1 MKKMKKLIALIVSL
15 SILGLTGCSLIS
27 KTPEAKAKEVL
38 AKVNNEKLTRGE
50 FERKVEQ
57 QIAYYEQYY
66 GPGYF
71 SKSENA
77 ASLKSLKEGM
87 LDSLADEM
95 LTLQKAAELK
105 LVPTDE
111 ELKTEVEKTLKEQMD
126 AAGGEAKFTEQ
137 LKTMKYT
144 LDDYKEAI
152 KKQTIMT
159 KLYDNTVKDVTVSDE
174 EINNYY
180 QQNLYDYTTKPDV
193 MNLSHILVTTQDEA
207 LKIKK
212 EYDAGKSFEELA
224 KQYGTD
230 GTKDKGGL
238 LGDVSYDDQNYDETF
253 RKYAVLVKEGQV
265 SQPVQTRF
273 GWHLIKV
280 NKKTEYPVKPLA
292 DVKDEI
298 KSTLL
303 DKAKSEKYQAQLT
316 EWKGKASIKVYKD
329 RI

>member
-1 MKKMKKLIALIVSL
+1 MKKIKKLIALIVSL
-15 SILGLTGCSLIS
+15 SILGLTGCSFIT

-38 AKVNNEKLTRGE
+38 IKVNNEKLTRAE
-50 FERKVEQ
+50 FDKKIES

-66 GPGYF
+66 GAGYF
-71 SKSENA
+71 TKPENA
-77 ASLKSLKEGM
+77 ANLKSFKESM
-87 LDSLADEM
+87 LDNLADEM
-95 LTLQKAAELK
+95 FALQKAAELK
-105 LVPTDE
+105 LVPSDT
-111 ELKTEVEKTLKEQMD
+111 ELKTEIDKTIKEQTD
-126 AAGGEAKFTEQ
+126 TAGGEEKFTKQ
-137 LKTMKYT
+137 LEALKYT
-144 LDDYKEAI
+144 MDDFKEAVRRQI
-152 KKQTIMT
+152 IIG
-159 KLYDNTVKDVTVSDE
+159 KLYDYIVKDITVADE

-238 LGDVSYDDQNYDETF
+238 LGDISYDDQNYDQTF
-253 RKYAVLVKEGQV
+253 MKFAKTVPEGKV
-265 SQPVQTRF
+265 SQPVQTKY

-292 DVKDEI
+292 DVKEDI
-298 KSTLL
+298 KTTLMDQKKS
-303 DKAKSEKYQAQLT
+303 DKYNTQMT

-329 RI
+329 RL